1 MAPGP
6 VSVSPAAFDGR
17 VRLATYRHFVDTG
30 AAPTPA
36 EVAVPL
42 ASTAEAVQEAWQRLA
57 AEHVLTLQPGSG
69 ALWMAMPFSAVP
81 TAFRVR
87 TARGAW
93 WANCAWD
100 ALGIAAMLDSPAVV
114 ETTCGDCGEVMTLE
128 IAVGAPHFGE
138 GVVHFAV
145 PARHWWDD
153 IGFT

>member
-1 MAPGP
+1 MAPSP
-6 VSVSPAAFDGR
+6 VSEGAAEFDSR

-30 AAPTPA
+30 AAPSPA
-36 EVAVPL
+36 EVAAVL
-42 ASTAEAVQEAWQRLA
+42 ASTAGSVQEAWERLA
-57 AEHVLTLQPGSG
+57 EEHVLALQPGSG

-114 ETTCGDCGEVMTLE
+114 ETTCGDCGEAMTLE
-128 IAVGAPHFGE
+128 TAVGAQQFGE
-138 GVVHFAV
+138 GLVHFAV
-145 PARHWWDD
+145 PARNWWDD